1 MPRPSTTPS
10 CEPTPEVS
18 ASTRRTISAAFGDG
32 ARLPR
37 LVATSPP
44 LEEELHKLH
53 KEMYRSGTGVVK
65 HPPPPELYTAALLAA
80 LPPLMPKQVL
90 HPAGWGQAAR
100 LVCTGE

>member
-44 LEEELHKLH
+44 LEEELHKLPT
-53 KEMYRSGTGVVK
+53 EMYRSLSG
-65 HPPPPELYTAALLAA
+65 AALLRSERSRDFAGRFA
-80 LPPLMPKQVL
+80 PAYPVMAKQVL
-90 HPAGWGQAAR
+90 HPAGWGQAA
-100 LVCTGE
+100 